1 MYLSGTSPAKLI
13 HRSSVKGG
21 LATVGSDHKRLLEE
35 MYQRTED
42 PWEYAHSEYEQ
53 EKYASS
59 LAALPGTRY
68 GAALEI
74 GCSEGVF
81 TNLLAERVDRLLAV
95 DVSDIA
101 LTRARFRC
109 ASHRHVEFRQFD
121 LVADDLAEHFDLI
134 VCSEVLYYVPPFKR
148 LEVARRIVRMLKPGG
163 TLLLVHTL
171 RSHTRT
177 WPDIYGEGGAER
189 LHRVFTRAFA
199 LPVLARHFAD
209 GYEIVVATSSGPELA
224 RLRRTFETWGVRI
237 RNVYP
242 GLRRE
247 VVIRL
252 RRHPLPF
259 RMATRAHA
267 RLTRLRRVG
276 ETE

>member
-1 MYLSGTSPAKLI
+1 MARLAE
-13 HRSSVKGG
+13 GG
-21 LATVGSDHKRLLEE
+21 VATVGSDHKRLLDE
-35 MYQRTED
+35 MYERTED

-53 EKYASS
+53 EKYAYS
-59 LAALPGTRY
+59 LAALPVTRY
-68 GAALEI
+68 GSALEI

-81 TNLLAERVDRLLAV
+81 TDLLAERVDRLLAV

-101 LTRARFRC
+101 IARARARC
-109 ASHRHVEFRQFD
+109 ARHGHVEFRQFD
-121 LVADDLAEHFDLI
+121 LIADELTAQFDLI

-148 LEVARRIVRMLKPGG
+148 LVVARRIVELLKPGG

-171 RSHTRT
+171 QTHTRS

-189 LHRVFTRAFA
+189 LHRVFTRAFG
-199 LPVLARHFAD
+199 LPVPARHFAD
-209 GYEIVVATSSGPELA
+209 GYEIVVATSTGPELA
-224 RLRRTFETWGVRI
+224 RWSRTIETWSVRVQ
-237 RNVYP
+237 NVYP
-242 GLRRE
+242 GLRRA

-252 RRHPLPF
+252 RRHPLPY
-259 RMATRAHA
+259 RMAMRAHA